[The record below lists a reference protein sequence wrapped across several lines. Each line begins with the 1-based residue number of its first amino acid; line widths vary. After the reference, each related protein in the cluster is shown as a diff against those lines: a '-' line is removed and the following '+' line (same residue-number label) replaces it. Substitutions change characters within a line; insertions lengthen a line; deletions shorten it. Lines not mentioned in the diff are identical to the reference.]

1 LRIRSGFLARLAAR
15 VSIVILAAGIAGAS
29 AGSANAASYA
39 GIVMDAKTGK
49 VLYAHRESAR
59 QGPASLTKMM
69 TLYMLFEA
77 MQAGKV
83 GKNTRIKVS
92 KHAASMPPSKL
103 GVRAGG
109 SVTAEQ
115 AILAL
120 VTRSANDIA
129 AAVGEHLGGSES
141 KFAQMMTS
149 KARSLG
155 MKSTTFKNASGL
167 PNSGQLTTA
176 RDMAILGIALR
187 EHYPQY
193 YGYFATR
200 SFKYGKQRIGN
211 HNRLLGVV
219 KGVDGIKTGY
229 TRASGFNLVSSAQR
243 DGRSI
248 VAVVLG
254 GSSGKARNQQMSKLI
269 AKYLP
274 KASRGGDSLIV
285 AKPRGKTSYD
295 TPVEVADASAA
306 VPEKRPAEI
315 SVNSTQDPVEQRIAT
330 AHIVSAV
337 TSEEDQEAFDIAQIE
352 KKLREISKDR
362 MPVPTPAPQSGRV
375 DPIVTAAAA
384 QTPDVEPAAFAPE
397 IPFAVNEAPQ
407 QAAPIPAGWQIQ
419 IGAAPSLEGAHSLLE
434 RARTNAPRLLSD
446 VANHTETVAK
456 GGTTLFRARFAG
468 FASKNDAQTACNQ
481 LKKKK
486 FDCIALSN

>member
-1 LRIRSGFLARLAAR
+1 MRIRSGFLPRLAAR
-15 VSIVILAAGIAGAS
+15 LSIVFIATGLAAAALAGPAQ
-29 AGSANAASYA
+29 AASYA

-49 VLYAHRESAR
+49 VIYGHREDAR

-77 MQAGKV
+77 MQSGKV
-83 GKNTRIKVS
+83 KKTTRIKVS

-103 GVRAGG
+103 GVKAGG

-129 AAVGEHLGGSES
+129 AAIGEHLGGTES
-141 KFAQMMTS
+141 KFAQMMTA

-167 PNSGQLTTA
+167 PNSAQLTTA
-176 RDMAILGIALR
+176 RDMAVLGIALR

-193 YGYFATR
+193 YAYFNTR

-229 TRASGFNLVSSAQR
+229 TRASGFNLVSSVQR

-254 GSSGKARNQQMSKLI
+254 GSSGKARNQQMTKLI
-269 AKYLP
+269 SQHLS

-285 AKPRGKTSYD
+285 AKPRGKTQFEA
-295 TPVEVADASAA
+295 PVEVAEAPAVA
-306 VPEKRPAEI
+306 VPQRRPAEL
-315 SVNSTQDPVEQRIAT
+315 SVNSNQNPVEQRIAT

-337 TSEEDQEAFDIAQIE
+337 GEAEGDFDIDQIE
-352 KKLREISKDR
+352 RKLREISKER
-362 MPVPTPAPQSGRV
+362 LPVPSRAPQSGRV
-375 DPIVTAAAA
+375 DPIVTAGADHVDAAA
-384 QTPDVEPAAFAPE
+384 YAPE
-397 IPFAVNEAPQ
+397 PQEPVPFAIQPQ
-407 QAAPIPAGWQIQ
+407 TVAAGWQIQ
-419 IGAAPSLEGAHSLLE
+419 IGATPSLEAANGLLE
-434 RARTNAPRLLSD
+434 RARDNAPRLLSD
-446 VANHTETVAK
+446 VANHTETVDK
-456 GGTTLFRARFAG
+456 GGATLYRARFAG
-468 FASKNDAQTACNQ
+468 FASKNDAQAACNQ

-486 FDCIALSN
+486 FACIALSN